1 MTSQSSFGTQEMGL
15 AVKEENRDLKLN
27 AVHVTYLPVYPL
39 WIGIGFPM
47 EALSLAVGH
56 VWGER

>member
-15 AVKEENRDLKLN
+15 AVKEEKGDLKLN
-27 AVHVTYLPVYPL
+27 AVHVTYLPVYRL
-39 WIGIGFPM
+39 WIGLGFPP
-47 EALSLAVGH
+47 EALSPAVGH